1 MRQGGERGIEPGGG
15 GAAETGEPAAPAGRG
30 HGRGTPGVTPSMA
43 QFLEIKAAHPGCLL
57 FYRMGD
63 FYELFFD
70 DAVTAAEALGIVLT
84 KRGKH
89 LGEEIPMCGVP
100 VMRADEYLQKLI
112 AAGFRVAVCEQM
124 EDPAAAKKRGS
135 KAVVHRDVVRLVTP
149 GTLTEDSL
157 LDARARNYL
166 TAIFAGPGPAG
177 AAGPGGRRGDAGQV
191 ALASLD
197 ISTGDFE
204 VGEVARA
211 DFAGEIV
218 RLGSGE
224 AIASDVVLAD
234 ADIARGLALA
244 RCATT
249 PVPAATFD
257 SLAGERQ
264 LKAQLGVGDL
274 AAFGGFSRREVA
286 AVGALLKYVELTQIG
301 RRPCLR
307 PPRRSGSSA
316 HMLIDAP
323 TRASLELMRSTSGD
337 RKSSLVAAIDRTVTG
352 PGTRE
357 LAARLASPLRDVQAI
372 NTRLDTLAF
381 LHDCE
386 TLREGLRRTLR
397 HTPDLARA
405 MSRLALQRGGPRD
418 LATIRDGLAAAQ
430 GCVELLCN
438 ASGALTPEESSTMH
452 VQPRG
457 RRRVPSP
464 LVGEGQGGGESQDSD
479 VGVPPTPSPSPQ
491 GGGESRRGW
500 GEEGSLLRRG
510 DLPGTLAGI
519 AERLGTC
526 DAGLQPLLTR
536 ALVDDPPHLKRDGG
550 FVREGYSAD
559 LDAART
565 LRDDSRKVMA
575 ALEARYVQ
583 ETGIR
588 SLKVRHNNILGYYV
602 EVPAGAAKPLTSAPL
617 NETFRHRQTM
627 AGAMRFTTQELVE
640 TESRIVSAAERA
652 LTLEQDIFAELAS
665 AVAAQERALGEVAGA
680 LAELDCEAALAEVA
694 VEEGYTRPVLDD
706 STAFQIVGGRH
717 PVVEQAL
724 RSSGEGA
731 QFIEN
736 DCALGGESTE
746 AGSSMGPDPQG
757 LTPSRL
763 WLVTGPNM
771 AGKSTFLRQN
781 ALIAV
786 LAQMG
791 SFVPARFARIGV
803 VDRLFSRVGA
813 ADDLARGRSTFMVE
827 MVETAGILNQATA
840 RSLVIL
846 DEIGRGTATYD
857 GLSIAWAVVEYLHEA
872 CKCRALFAT
881 HYHELTALAGRLPEV
896 GSVTMEVREW
906 KDEIV
911 FLHKVKPGAADRSY
925 GIQVAR
931 LAGLPAAVTKRAT
944 EVLRLLEKTGGK
956 PATGAAL
963 IDDLPLFAAATPSP
977 GPLREGQSEGQPN
990 GAPSPVEEALAALT
1004 PDELS
1009 PKEALEA
1016 LYCLKELSRQ
1026 GD

>member
-1 MRQGGERGIEPGGG
+1 MRRGGERRIDTGDG
-15 GAAETGEPAAPAGRG
+15 GAAETGEAAAPAGRG
-30 HGRGTPGVTPSMA
+30 QARVPAGVTPSMA

-70 DAVTAAEALGIVLT
+70 DAVTAVEALGIVLT

-89 LGEEIPMCGVP
+89 LGEDIPMCGVP
-100 VMRADEYLQKLI
+100 VVRADEYLQKLI

-124 EDPAAAKKRGS
+124 EDPAAARKRGS

-166 TAIFAGPGPAG
+166 TAVFAGPAPAG
-177 AAGPGGRRGDAGQV
+177 TAGTGRRGDAGQI

-197 ISTGDFE
+197 ISTGELE

-224 AIASDVVLAD
+224 AIASDAALAD
-234 ADIARGLALA
+234 ADIARGVALA

-264 LKAQLGVGDL
+264 LKAQLGVADL
-274 AAFGGFSRREVA
+274 AAFGGFSRRELA

-301 RRPCLR
+301 HRPCLR

-323 TRASLELMRSTSGD
+323 TRASLELVRSTSGE
-337 RKSSLVAAIDRTVTG
+337 RKPSLLAAIDRTVTG
-352 PGTRE
+352 PGARE
-357 LAARLASPLRDVQAI
+357 LAARLASPLRDLSVIDA
-372 NTRLDTLAF
+372 RLDALAF

-386 TLREGLRRTLR
+386 ALREDLRRTLR

-405 MSRLALQRGGPRD
+405 VSRLALQRGGPRD
-418 LATIRDGLAAAQ
+418 LSAIRDSLAAAQ
-430 GCVELLCN
+430 TCVELLRK
-438 ASGALTPEESSTMH
+438 AGGAILVEGGSAVDDGGQTPREYRGARAATVEARGLTPF
-452 VQPRG
+452 
-457 RRRVPSP
+457 
-464 LVGEGQGGGESQDSD
+464 
-479 VGVPPTPSPSPQ
+479 
-491 GGGESRRGW
+491 
-500 GEEGSLLRRG
+500 
-510 DLPGTLAGI
+510 LPGTLAGI
-519 AERLGTC
+519 AERLGAC
-526 DAGLQPLLTR
+526 DASLQPLLAR
-536 ALVDDPPHLKRDGG
+536 ALVDEPPHLKRDGG

-575 ALEARYVQ
+575 ALEAKYVQ
-583 ETGIR
+583 ETGIK

-602 EVPAGAAKPLTSAPL
+602 EVPAGAARPLTAAPL
-617 NETFRHRQTM
+617 SEAFRHRQTM
-627 AGAMRFTTQELVE
+627 AGAMRFTTEELVE
-640 TESRIVSAAERA
+640 TEGRIVSAAERA

-665 AVAAQERALGEVAGA
+665 AVAAQERALGAVAGA
-680 LAELDCEAALAEVA
+680 LAELDCEAALGEVA
-694 VEEGYTRPVLDD
+694 IEQGYTRPVLDD
-706 STAFQIVGGRH
+706 STAFEIVGGRH

-724 RSSGEGA
+724 RSSEEGA

-736 DCALGGESTE
+736 DCALGGSQSGE
-746 AGSSMGPDPQG
+746 ANAGGGSAAAGEAFRPA
-757 LTPSRL
+757 RL

-791 SFVPARFARIGV
+791 AFVPARSARIGI

-827 MVETAGILNQATA
+827 MVETAGILNQATPH
-840 RSLVIL
+840 SLVIL

-857 GLSIAWAVVEYLHEA
+857 GLSIAWAVVEYLNEVS
-872 CKCRALFAT
+872 KCRALFAT

-896 GSVTMEVREW
+896 ASVTMEVREW

-911 FLHKVKPGAADRSY
+911 FLHKVRPGAADRSY
-925 GIQVAR
+925 GIQVAK
-931 LAGLPAAVTKRAT
+931 LAGLPAAVTRRAT
-944 EVLRLLEKTGGK
+944 EVLKLLEKSGGK
-956 PATGAAL
+956 PATGPAL
-963 IDDLPLFAAATPSP
+963 IEDLPLFAAAALPSP
-977 GPLREGQSEGQPN
+977 RTEGDGQGKDQPQP
-990 GAPSPVEEALAALT
+990 APSPVEEALATLN
-1004 PDELS
+1004 PDELT
-1009 PKEALEA
+1009 PKESLEA
-1016 LYCLKELSRQ
+1016 LYRLKDLCIKQ